1 MVHLRR
7 LPVLLAA
14 ATFAWAPV
22 AFSASPSTDAEHEQ
36 HHPKEEV
43 KKPAKK
49 PAPAAAP
56 AVAPQAKGNP
66 ELDAQVAHLRA
77 IRERLSRANT
87 PEERQ
92 ALMAERNK
100 VMQDAMA
107 IMHKDMMGMG
117 MGMGMG
123 PGTGMAGPGGMTSPQ
138 GKGRAAPVQMQMC
151 QDMMG
156 QHMAFMQEMMQAMT
170 DNQGMMGGGMGSG
183 MGPGRMMGK

>member
-1 MVHLRR
+1 MVHIRR

-22 AFSASPSTDAEHEQ
+22 AFSAAPSTDAEHEQ
-36 HHPKEEV
+36 HHPKEEA

-49 PAPAAAP
+49 PAPAVAPAAAP
-56 AVAPQAKGNP
+56 SVAPQAKGNP
-66 ELDAQVAHLRA
+66 DLDAQVAHLRA

-92 ALMAERNK
+92 ALMAERSK

-107 IMHKDMMGMG
+107 IMHKDMMGM
-117 MGMGMG
+117 
-123 PGTGMAGPGGMTSPQ
+123 TGPGGMTSSQ
-138 GKGRAAPVQMQMC
+138 RKGQAAPAQMQMC

-156 QHMAFMQEMMQAMT
+156 QHMAFMQEMMQGMM
-170 DNQGMMGGGMGSG
+170 DNQGMMSGGGMGSG